1 MEYKRIRIGMVGGGD
16 GAFIGAVHR
25 ISTRIDDGFE
35 LVAGALSSDPD
46 RALASALRIGISE
59 ERSYSSFIEMAK
71 QEKLREDGI
80 QAVIIVTPNHMHY
93 PVAKAFLEQGIH
105 VICDKPVTKDLDE
118 ALALKALVMQSG
130 AFFALTHNYTG
141 YPLVRHAKH
150 LVDSGVL
157 GNLRVIQAEYAQDWL
172 TEEAESTDNKQAKWR
187 TDPEKSGLAGCLGDI
202 GTHAFNLACFIS
214 GKKVQQVSA
223 DLTAFVDGR
232 RVDDN
237 VHTMLR
243 FEGGIKGMLWSSQV
257 APGNENGLK
266 IRVYGDKAGLEW
278 SQESPNELW
287 LSVLGEPTQRITRAG
302 PGAGEEAN
310 RLSRVPAGH
319 PEGYLEGF
327 ANLYLDIAA
336 AIHAIEEGSEVSSV
350 QGVIPSI
357 NDGVEGMKFINAVL
371 SSSAHNSAWRPLEAA
386 ASNDSSLGD

>member
-1 MEYKRIRIGMVGGGD
+1 MTHKRIRIGMVGGGD

-25 ISTRIDDGFE
+25 IATRIDDGFE
-35 LVAGALSSDPD
+35 LVAGALSSNPE
-46 RALASALRIGISE
+46 RALSSALGLGIQK
-59 ERSYSSFIEMAK
+59 ERSYDSFQQMALSEK
-71 QEKLREDGI
+71 QRADGI
-80 QAVIIVTPNHMHY
+80 QAVVIVTPNHMHF

-118 ALALKALVMQSG
+118 ALALKRIVSESG

-157 GNLRVIQAEYAQDWL
+157 GNLRVIQAEYPQDWL
-172 TEEAESTDNKQAKWR
+172 TDKVEDTDNKQAQWR
-187 TDPEKSGLAGCLGDI
+187 TDPEKSGMAGCLGDI

-214 GKKVQQVSA
+214 GQKVQEVSA
-223 DLTAFVDGR
+223 DLTAFVQGR
-232 RVDDN
+232 RLDDN

-243 FEGGIKGMLWSSQV
+243 FDQGAKGMLWSSQV

-266 IRVYGDKAGLEW
+266 IRLYGDKAGLEW

-287 LSVLGEPTQRITRAG
+287 LSIFGEPTQKITRAG
-302 PGAGEEAN
+302 HGAGEEAN

-327 ANLYLDIAA
+327 ANLYLDIAL
-336 AIHAIEEGSEVSSV
+336 AIHAIEDGAAVDSV
-350 QGVIPSI
+350 QGFIPSI
-357 NDGVEGMKFINAVL
+357 DDGIEGMKFITAVL
-371 SSSAHNSAWRPLEAA
+371 TSSKNNSAWQTLNTDHLNE
-386 ASNDSSLGD
+386 